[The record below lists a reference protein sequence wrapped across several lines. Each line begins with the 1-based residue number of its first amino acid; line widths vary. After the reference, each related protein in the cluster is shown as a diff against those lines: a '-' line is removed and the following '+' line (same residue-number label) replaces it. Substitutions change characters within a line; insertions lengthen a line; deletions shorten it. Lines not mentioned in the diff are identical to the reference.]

1 MESKQ
6 EKKTSKDILDQK
18 KTDIPISS
26 VKFAD
31 SWTFWE
37 NYESK
42 SADLAYHET
51 NKQIFKWNDIIS
63 FFQFWNK
70 YPGNNPKNIFYDG
83 KNIKYFFQEKLRII
97 SMNIFKEGI
106 KPLWE
111 DENNNGGKYL
121 QLEYQIKNPSRIE
134 EFCKAASLQW
144 EKLALCTMGRSLPGG
159 KFING
164 IRFVDKTNFKKGNQI
179 MFRIEI
185 WVSKNIEENIL
196 NELKEIVGKNLG
208 CEKVIV
214 KDIKVN

>member
-6 EKKTSKDILDQK
+6 EKKTSKDILEQK

-26 VKFAD
+26 VKSAD
-31 SWTFWE
+31 SWIFWE

-42 SADLAYHET
+42 SSEHSYQDT

-70 YPGNNPKNIFYDG
+70 YPGNSPKNIFYDG
-83 KNIKYFFQEKLRII
+83 KNIKYFFKEKLRII

-111 DENNNGGKYL
+111 DENNNGGKFL
-121 QLEYQIKNPSRIE
+121 KLEYQIKNVSRIE
-134 EFCKAASLQW
+134 EFFKAASLQW
-144 EKLALCTMGRSLPGG
+144 EKLALCAMGRSLPGA

-185 WVSKNIEENIL
+185 WISKNIEENIL
-196 NELKEIVGKNLG
+196 NKLKEVVGKNLG
-208 CEKVIV
+208 CENVIV
-214 KDIKVN
+214 QDIKVN